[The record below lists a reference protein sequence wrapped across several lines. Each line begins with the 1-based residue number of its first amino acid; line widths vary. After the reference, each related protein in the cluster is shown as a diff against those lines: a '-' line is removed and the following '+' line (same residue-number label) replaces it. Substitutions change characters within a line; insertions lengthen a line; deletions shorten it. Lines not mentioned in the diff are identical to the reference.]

1 MKKHIKWIALLLAG
15 LITFFTLCACNSGT
29 PSNSED
35 GNEDKEQNDTAF
47 PPKELAPNEIKDA
60 LREINTFTIGLEIKR
75 QSSAESYT
83 VNRTYIKNGDI
94 VKAIET
100 TTSEFYNSSSEIY
113 VDLKNQTQYSLNN
126 GEWSATSTEVSLE
139 ELYAD
144 VLFSDLLMNNDS
156 YEEYDSQNDCTPLK
170 EDALRAYYNLEE
182 TVEISGYMKVQKST
196 YTFFVI
202 SEGTSYTITVEF
214 TAEKLTLPE
223 VSTSSAN

>member
-1 MKKHIKWIALLLAG
+1 M
-15 LITFFTLCACNSGT
+15 
-29 PSNSED
+29 
-35 GNEDKEQNDTAF
+35 
-47 PPKELAPNEIKDA
+47 
-60 LREINTFTIGLEIKR
+60 
-75 QSSAESYT
+75 
-83 VNRTYIKNGDI
+83 
-94 VKAIET
+94 
-100 TTSEFYNSSSEIY
+100 
-113 VDLKNQTQYSLNN
+113 KNQTQYSLNN